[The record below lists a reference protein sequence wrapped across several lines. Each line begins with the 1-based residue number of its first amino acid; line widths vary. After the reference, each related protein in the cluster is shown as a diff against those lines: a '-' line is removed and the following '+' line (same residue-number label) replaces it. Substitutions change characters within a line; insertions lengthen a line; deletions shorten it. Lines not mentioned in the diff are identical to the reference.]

1 MPTPKTYNYTTND
14 VVMVPGVK
22 RVFFDFRDDDGLFVP
37 SLRENNVCYRS
48 LSRSRYTKLL
58 ERCNPTSS
66 KYGGAENHFSDFQE
80 FAEWIVEQ
88 KFYGEPSYSVDKDL
102 FYDGGVLRY
111 SKDTCCL
118 IPKSLNSNLIDYK
131 DDYTNYETQ
140 RNKFVCKIEFKP
152 FGQPSVR
159 KFLGRFDTIE
169 ECSEVYRI
177 NKTEIIRGVIAESY
191 KDHVDERVYRKL
203 KEWTPKLSRA

>member
-22 RVFFDFRDDDGLFVP
+22 RLFFDFRDESGLFVP
-37 SLRENNVCYRS
+37 SFRENNVCYAS
-48 LSRSRYTKLL
+48 LARKRYTAIK
-58 ERCNPTSS
+58 ERCKPNSRD
-66 KYGGAENHFSDFQE
+66 YGGAENHFSDFQE
-80 FAEWIVEQ
+80 FAEWMVGQ
-88 KFYGEPSYSVDKDL
+88 TFYGLPEYSVDKDL

-118 IPKSLNSNLIDYK
+118 IPDCLNSNLRDYK
-131 DDYTNYETQ
+131 DDYTNYEKQ
-140 RNKFVCKIEFKP
+140 RNKFICKIRFTP
-152 FGQPSVR
+152 FGGDRVQ
-159 KFLGRFDTIE
+159 KFIGRFDTAE

-191 KDHVDERVYRKL
+191 KDHVDERVYQKL